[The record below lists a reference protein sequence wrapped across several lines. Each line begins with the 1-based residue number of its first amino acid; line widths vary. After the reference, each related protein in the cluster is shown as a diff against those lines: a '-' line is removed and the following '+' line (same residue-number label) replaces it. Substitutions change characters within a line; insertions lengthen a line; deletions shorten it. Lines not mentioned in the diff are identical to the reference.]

1 MKEKHK
7 TIIGSLDQ
15 AIWDEL
21 KLARNQK
28 INKSV
33 FFSLF
38 YFYLEILNVKII
50 YFIYLETTRI
60 SESLFFFRMSIHL
73 FYFSFRWSNVTNLKM
88 KLSILF
94 FFKKQETKLLYFY
107 NIFYF
112 YSSILN
118 LIFNKLSGLRRLVK
132 NSDN

>member
-28 INKSV
+28 INKRV

-60 SESLFFFRMSIHL
+60 SESLFFF
-73 FYFSFRWSNVTNLKM
+73 SNVNTFILERGKINLN
-88 KLSILF
+88 F
-94 FFKKQETKLLYFY
+94 
-107 NIFYF
+107 
-112 YSSILN
+112 
-118 LIFNKLSGLRRLVK
+118 VP
-132 NSDN
+132 